1 MGPQQTTQEL
11 SIDIAGNK
19 ELLKFQRKEKINNTM
34 KEKNKLKQINLTN
47 FWDCRLGWKGRY
59 SYKSRKGSERR
70 LLGNGARRAGK
81 GRWKRKQARR
91 IIVHVR

>member
-1 MGPQQTTQEL
+1 MGPRQTTQEL

-91 IIVHVR
+91 IKVHVR